1 MIVIMKLSDI
11 DLSNI
16 KLAVFDFDDTLA
28 IHKDR
33 DFMKKHFEA
42 GEENRISYYADAYAD
57 PDRFYDETEPCEA
70 SETLYALVA
79 LLRKKGIKM
88 YCLSGMKF
96 SFHLK
101 AKQRFIDRHYGKGI
115 EVITSASQEHKLQGV
130 KVLQKIN
137 NCRPEEIL
145 FVDDRQ
151 YVLDLLAQYGIKVI
165 LADDIVL

>member
-1 MIVIMKLSDI
+1 MKLIDI

-42 GEENRISYYADAYAD
+42 GEESKNNYYFNAYIN
-57 PDRFYDETEPCEA
+57 PDCFYDNIEPCEK
-70 SETLYALVA
+70 SEALYRLVTI
-79 LLRKKGIKM
+79 LREKGIKM
-88 YCLSGMKF
+88 YCISGMKF

-101 AKQRFIDRHYGKGI
+101 AKQAFLDKYYGNGI
-115 EVITSASQEHKLQGV
+115 EVISAASQELKLQGI
-130 KVLQKIN
+130 KVLQKVN
-137 NCRPEEIL
+137 GCKLNEVM

-151 YVLDLLAQYGIKVI
+151 SVIDLLVSSGVKGILI
-165 LADDIVL
+165 DDITL